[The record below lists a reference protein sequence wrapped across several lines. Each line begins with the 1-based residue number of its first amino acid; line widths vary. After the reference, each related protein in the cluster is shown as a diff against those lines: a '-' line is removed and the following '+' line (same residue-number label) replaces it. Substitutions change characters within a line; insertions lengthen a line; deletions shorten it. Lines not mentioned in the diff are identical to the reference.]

1 MVTVTY
7 ALGLYEFWLPTA
19 LFALATSASPGPVNI
34 VAASSGIM
42 FGVRR
47 TLPQVLGATI
57 GFSSLLVTM
66 GLGMQVMLTKLPFM
80 HLLMK
85 VLGGLFLAYLAW
97 KLWRASGSTSEVEIS
112 RPPSLLDGLIAQWV
126 NPKAWIVAASGI
138 AAYTYPGEA
147 YSASVIAMSIV
158 FLFVC
163 FPSVGAWAVFGATAR
178 KLLKTERAVKRLNMM
193 MAALLLVSIGT
204 LFL

>member
-1 MVTVTY
+1 MVTATY

-34 VAASSGIM
+34 VAASSGIA
-42 FGVRR
+42 FGLRR

-57 GFSSLLVTM
+57 GFSSLLVAM
-66 GLGMQVMLTKLPFM
+66 GLGMQVLITGLPIM
-80 HLLMK
+80 HTVLK
-85 VLGGLFLAYLAW
+85 VLGSLFLAYLAW
-97 KLWRASGSTSEVEIS
+97 KLWRASGSTAEVVIS
-112 RPPSLLDGLIAQWV
+112 SPPSLLDGLIAQWV

-147 YSASVIAMSIV
+147 YSASVIAMAIV

-163 FPSVGAWAVFGATAR
+163 FPSVGAWAAFGAAAR
-178 KLLKTERAVKRLNMM
+178 KLLKTEQAIKRLNMV
-193 MAALLLVSIGT
+193 MAVLLLASIVT
-204 LFL
+204 LFH